1 MTDPGSSSLCMGL
14 NIHFPYLVETR
25 KREEETPE
33 KGDTFFSRSQKADF
47 REYLSRAVLP
57 AMDCILAWLDS
68 GGSISLSV
76 SGLAIEQLIGDKTD
90 EADLLV
96 QAMQH
101 RSVETLGQ
109 TYYRSVAG
117 LFSKN
122 DEFIHQVSRH
132 ADLVEGL
139 AGRRPQVFEG
149 TEFEFNSP
157 LTDTVRTL
165 GFLALYSE
173 GYDHLLS
180 AKSPNYVYSC
190 RNLPI
195 LLRNCRLSDDIAHRF
210 HDRTW
215 DRYPL
220 TAEKYARWV
229 AETPGD
235 CIHIR
240 LDAGIFSGAGSEAL
254 SFREFF
260 CGLPEALHSRDVS
273 TVLPSSVVRNPPRGE
288 LQLEDLGLCSSD
300 TVCALTGIQNM
311 LQQSAFWCLE
321 DAGDLITDRES
332 WRRLQ
337 STDHFARMAITS
349 GSCGRGAVRR
359 TSKEAYDY
367 FSAYLR
373 TLARCEAACQ
383 TQIRPRL
390 AAHALRCLPPD
401 KAFHFHSEFR
411 FTGYSAHSLKE
422 FSRLLEFVP
431 DEVFRFHQ
439 ERGDFSRWITGVLG
453 DTTLARSIAQCKG
466 PGEAAH
472 LVTERCRKLCHRLK

>member
-1 MTDPGSSSLCMGL
+1 
-14 NIHFPYLVETR
+14 
-25 KREEETPE
+25 
-33 KGDTFFSRSQKADF
+33 
-47 REYLSRAVLP
+47 
-57 AMDCILAWLDS
+57 MDCILAWLDA
-68 GGSISLSV
+68 GESISLSV
-76 SGLAIEQLIGDKTD
+76 SGLAIEQLIGDETD
-90 EADLLV
+90 GADILA

-132 ADLVEGL
+132 ADLIEGL

-149 TEFEFNSP
+149 TEFVFNSA

-180 AKSPNYVYSC
+180 AMSPNYVYSC

-240 LDAGIFSGAGSEAL
+240 LDAGIFSGAGNDAR

-260 CGLPEALHSRDVS
+260 WDCPTPCTPSNVS
-273 TVLPSSVVRNPPRGE
+273 TVLPSSVVQNPSRGE
-288 LQLEDLGLCSSD
+288 LQLEDLGMCSFD

-311 LQQSAFWCLE
+311 LP
-321 DAGDLITDRES
+321 
-332 WRRLQ
+332 
-337 STDHFARMAITS
+337 
-349 GSCGRGAVRR
+349 AVG
-359 TSKEAYDY
+359 
-367 FSAYLR
+367 
-373 TLARCEAACQ
+373 
-383 TQIRPRL
+383 I
-390 AAHALRCLPPD
+390 
-401 KAFHFHSEFR
+401 
-411 FTGYSAHSLKE
+411 
-422 FSRLLEFVP
+422 
-431 DEVFRFHQ
+431 
-439 ERGDFSRWITGVLG
+439 
-453 DTTLARSIAQCKG
+453 
-466 PGEAAH
+466 
-472 LVTERCRKLCHRLK
+472 LVS